1 MLDALKVDL
10 YGERLA
16 LKAVGSVSV
25 RDAQMLSVSPFDPQ
39 VCTRY
44 TFTMQDAFALVTGS
58 CNWMLREPLHYQVG
72 PHVDQSHTELP

>member
-25 RDAQMLSVSPFDPQ
+25 RDTQMLSVSPFDPQ
-39 VCTRY
+39 VLNSATPHNPLNAP
-44 TFTMQDAFALVTGS
+44 FATMYG
-58 CNWMLREPLHYQVG
+58 
-72 PHVDQSHTELP
+72 

>member
-10 YGERLA
+10 YGERMP

-39 VCTRY
+39 VY
-44 TFTMQDAFALVTGS
+44 TNCLHESPVVDVYR
-58 CNWMLREPLHYQVG
+58 CNYLAAAP
-72 PHVDQSHTELP
+72 

>member
-10 YGERLA
+10 YGERMP

-39 VCTRY
+39 VYR
-44 TFTMQDAFALVTGS
+44 
-58 CNWMLREPLHYQVG
+58 NG
-72 PHVDQSHTELP
+72 PHESPVVDVSRCNYLAAAS